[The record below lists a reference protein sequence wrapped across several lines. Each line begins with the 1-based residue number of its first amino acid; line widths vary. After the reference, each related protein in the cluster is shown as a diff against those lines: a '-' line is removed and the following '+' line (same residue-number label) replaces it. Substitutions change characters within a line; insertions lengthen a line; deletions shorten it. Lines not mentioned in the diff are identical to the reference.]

1 VVFQPDPLPPH
12 LARLPLTEAQR
23 EDLLYYGPQEKLLF
37 IGHYWREG
45 VPAPI
50 TDNIACLDFSA
61 VKYGKL
67 VAYRLDQETRIDPT
81 KFVWVDVAREV
92 HLPESEVGAS

>member
-1 VVFQPDPLPPH
+1 VFQPDPLPAH
-12 LARLPLTEAQR
+12 LARLPITERQR
-23 EDLLYYGPQEKLLF
+23 EDLIYYGPQEKLLF

-45 VPAPI
+45 VPRPV
-50 TDNIACLDFSA
+50 TDNIACIDFSA

-67 VAYRLDQETRIDPT
+67 VAYRLDDETRIDPD

-92 HLPESEVGAS
+92 HLPQSEIGAS